1 MTSIA
6 YAGDPT
12 THGGVILTGSD
23 TMIVMDRKAAR
34 KGDLVSCPLPGHGVN
49 PIIEGSDMLTD
60 NGKPIALHGHR
71 TACGCM
77 LIALDTHAT
86 IHQ

>member
-6 YAGDPT
+6 FVGDAT

-23 TMIVMDRKAAR
+23 TMIVMGRKAAR
-34 KGDLVSCPLPGHGVN
+34 VGDLVSCPLPGHGIN

-60 NGKPIALHGHR
+60 NGKAIALHGHR

-77 LIALDTHAT
+77 LIALGTDAT
-86 IHQ
+86 IHK

>member
-1 MTSIA
+1 MSSIA
-6 YAGDPT
+6 YVGDAT

-23 TMIVMDRKAAR
+23 TMVVMGRKAAR

-60 NGKPIALHGHR
+60 NGRPIALHGHR

-77 LIALDTHAT
+77 LIALGTDAT
-86 IHQ
+86 IQG